1 MAIQPAP
8 MQFGVVT
15 DAGTYTEIEHV
26 LDAPTILKAK
36 IDEWTR
42 QREQAV
48 KDLWNSIGKDVKTT
62 GLATDGAI
70 ESILA
75 KYKAGQTNDEKS
87 AEKIRLAEEG
97 LLPILEEQI
106 EALKAMQPG
115 PLRAALCRKLE
126 ALQAKAKQGTDQ
138 AKLLTK
144 EIQLVESLLS
154 DLEPCDYETPKSK
167 KK

>member
-1 MAIQPAP
+1 MATQAAP

-26 LDAPTILKAK
+26 RDAPTILKGK

-75 KYKAGQTNDEKS
+75 KYKTGQTNDEKF
-87 AEKIRLAEEG
+87 AEKISLAKG
-97 LLPILEEQI
+97 LLRILEEQI

-115 PLRAALCRKLE
+115 PWRVALQQKLE
-126 ALQAKAKQGTDQ
+126 ALQEKAKQGTDQ

-154 DLEPCDYETPKSK
+154 SLEPCDYAAPKSK

>member
-1 MAIQPAP
+1 MATQPAP

-15 DAGTYTEIEHV
+15 DAGTYTEIERI

-36 IDEWTR
+36 IDEWTK
-42 QREQAV
+42 QREQAG

-70 ESILA
+70 ESLLA
-75 KYKAGQTNDEKS
+75 KYKTGQTNDEKF
-87 AEKIRLAEEG
+87 AEKSSLAEG
-97 LLPILEEQI
+97 LLLILEEQI
-106 EALKAMQPG
+106 DALNEMPPG
-115 PLRAALCRKLE
+115 PLRVALQQKLE
-126 ALQAKAKQGTDQ
+126 TLQEKAKQGTEE

-154 DLEPCDYETPKSK
+154 GLEPCDDKAPKSK